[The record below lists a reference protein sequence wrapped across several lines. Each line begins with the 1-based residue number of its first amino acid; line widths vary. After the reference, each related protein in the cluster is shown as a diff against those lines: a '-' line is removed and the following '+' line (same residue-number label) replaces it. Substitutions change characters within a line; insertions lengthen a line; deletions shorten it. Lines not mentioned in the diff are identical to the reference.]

1 MNIRPQQFFTPAT
14 SGRNAG
20 FRNWKASKDRSPKR
34 ETTTMT
40 KNQSLAT
47 RLSTTLAG
55 TVLAVYAIAFLINAT
70 NWV

>member
-1 MNIRPQQFFTPAT
+1 
-14 SGRNAG
+14 
-20 FRNWKASKDRSPKR
+20 
-34 ETTTMT
+34 MT

>member
-1 MNIRPQQFFTPAT
+1 
-14 SGRNAG
+14 
-20 FRNWKASKDRSPKR
+20 
-34 ETTTMT
+34 MT
-40 KNQSLAT
+40 KNQSLVT